1 MKFAVFISQKL
12 VAYWQYYLGQS
23 KLFPVQRL
31 MLNKITIPSL
41 EAEFSESGAYA
52 MGALNKCTKM
62 TNTYIHIKYNVH
74 QIFFLWSKVCILF
87 LRIKFRWQ
95 FNCTKNLNVIRKI
108 IYVPKK
114 INLGNGPHNSSFS
127 FFWRIKLYGCPN
139 ALNLDGFCPIRQQI
153 MSARCLE
160 TPLHCLCVQLRLANP

>member
-1 MKFAVFISQKL
+1 
-12 VAYWQYYLGQS
+12 
-23 KLFPVQRL
+23 
-31 MLNKITIPSL
+31 
-41 EAEFSESGAYA
+41 

-114 INLGNGPHNSSFS
+114 INSRRPRNSSLIL
-127 FFWRIKLYGCPN
+127 FWRIAYGCPN

-153 MSARCLE
+153 MSTVLGNTITLLVSNLDWL
-160 TPLHCLCVQLRLANP
+160 TPREAAAVYGTLNEPKTKSYRRGKEKGV